1 MFGGNDEERMPSTN
15 TIDRDRPQ
23 ASTVTYRNSGQ
34 VRARYGGVS
43 DMTLW
48 RWLHDE
54 DLEFPQPIRINGRRF
69 WSEEALTAWES
80 SHAAAQTL
88 VGARDEPDAA

>member
-1 MFGGNDEERMPSTN
+1 MRATSST
-15 TIDRDRPQ
+15 DRDRPLD
-23 ASTVTYRNSGQ
+23 AGVVYRKSAQ

-54 DLEFPQPIRINGRRF
+54 QLGFPQPIRINGR
-69 WSEEALTAWES
+69 ALLE
-80 SHAAAQTL
+80 
-88 VGARDEPDAA
+88 

>member
-1 MFGGNDEERMPSTN
+1 MPSH
-15 TIDRDRPQ
+15 TIDHSRSQ
-23 ASTVTYRNSGQ
+23 VFTVYRNAGQ

-54 DLEFPQPIRINGRRF
+54 ELRFPQPIRINGRRF
-69 WSEEALTAWES
+69 WKEDDLTAWERTQM
-80 SHAAAQTL
+80 ALQAVQ
-88 VGARDEPDAA
+88 VERDEPEAA

>member
-1 MFGGNDEERMPSTN
+1 MQETVSSDH
-15 TIDRDRPQ
+15 PQ
-23 ASTVTYRNSGQ
+23 TTTYRNSTH

-54 DLEFPQPIRINGRRF
+54 ELGFPQPIRINGRRF
-69 WSEEALTAWES
+69 WSEERLAAWERLMN
-80 SHAAAQTL
+80 AREPT
-88 VGARDEPDAA
+88 GASGSGTSES